1 MQKERCALG
10 KAYFRPKI
18 AIAGSLGISRE
29 NKLKSRKALEALM
42 SKGKRIKRYPLQLV
56 YSPALPDAEAD
67 QKFKIAFSAPK
78 RRFKKAVDR
87 NSLKRRM
94 RAAFRP
100 FIPELSAFIEE
111 TGTAYV
117 CMLIYVG
124 SEKQST
130 AELESRLKLL
140 LQRFKEECNTLR
152 TDEQT
157 QEDTPKA

>member
-1 MQKERCALG
+1 
-10 KAYFRPKI
+10 
-18 AIAGSLGISRE
+18 
-29 NKLKSRKALEALM
+29 M
-42 SKGKRIKRYPLQLV
+42 SKGKRLKSYPLHLV
-56 YSPALPDAEAD
+56 YYPALPDADQD

-78 RRFKKAVDR
+78 RKFRKAVDR
-87 NSLKRRM
+87 NSVKRKM
-94 RAAFRP
+94 RAAFKP

-111 TGTAYV
+111 SGTAYV

-140 LQRFKEECNTLR
+140 LQRFKEECNSLP

-157 QEDTPKA
+157 QEDTPQA